1 VSASGERLL
10 LLRGAGGLWGVPQ
23 AAVREVA
30 RRERGYRVRLAGE
43 HELLADDVVG
53 VVDGVPVRP
62 TGAAVER
69 YWSEVAAGLAV
80 HAATPLVVVDPE
92 RPPRFLR
99 APLPKEGPGNR
110 PKEGPHG
117 RPEETEGDHG
127 DDRQADD

>member
-1 VSASGERLL
+1 MSEGGERLL
-10 LLRGAGGLWGVPQ
+10 LLRSAGGLWGVAQ

-43 HELLADDVVG
+43 HDLLADDVVG
-53 VVDGVPVRP
+53 VVEGVAVRP
-62 TGAAVER
+62 AGGAISR
-69 YWSEVAAGLAV
+69 YWSEAAAGLAV

-99 APLPKEGPGNR
+99 APDPVD
-110 PKEGPHG
+110 
-117 RPEETEGDHG
+117 ETESDDG